1 MGNFDKL
8 YADAKR
14 RHTGPLGVDHA
25 AIRKEFEQQWRQ
37 DSQQWRQDSDR
48 RDRQLVKASVIVV
61 VLCIATICGLICW
74 GL

>member
-37 DSQQWRQDSDR
+37 DSDR